1 MSQIE
6 FDDAVDKGV
15 RLFNLLTTNLDN
27 ANAPQQSVF
36 TEYTDLALHGYIE
49 EPTPEPFSLK
59 PLQKCL
65 QGLGVD
71 HALEVDKGRNIR
83 IYHTHSEPTTIDGI
97 NYPVSPA

>member
-15 RLFNLLTTNLDN
+15 RLFNLLTTKLDD
-27 ANAPQQSVF
+27 ANAPQQSIF
-36 TEYTDLALHGYIE
+36 TEYTDLARHGYIE

-59 PLQKCL
+59 PLQECL

-71 HALEVDKGRNIR
+71 RALEVDKGRNIR
-83 IYHTHSEPTTIDGI
+83 IYHTHSKPTTIDGI
-97 NYPVSPA
+97 TYPVSPA